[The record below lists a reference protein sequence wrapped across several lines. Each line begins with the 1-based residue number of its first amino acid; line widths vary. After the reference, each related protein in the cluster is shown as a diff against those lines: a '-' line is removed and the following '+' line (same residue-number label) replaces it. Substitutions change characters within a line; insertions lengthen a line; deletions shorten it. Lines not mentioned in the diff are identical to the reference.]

1 MWNYRNCCKTS
12 WGSKIKKASLSK
24 IIQLFQII
32 SVEIL
37 NQIPNSIGSVRSTFS
52 QSATRI
58 ILFLLSYLNLS
69 ILMRF
74 KKQSPNLSIKKTTK
88 WRILTG
94 SCSKIKSLGNIIVL
108 GNFGFVWHCTG
119 EVVTCLKLEWQLQ
132 FPWKDNSLWT
142 SHIPPSQHTHTPI
155 PRVNV
160 DLFSKFLW
168 NGHQTLSNHN
178 IDNNNE
184 GFIYEGVA
192 VMVNKIISRAFQK
205 VQLKSK

>member
-32 SVEIL
+32 LLVL
-37 NQIPNSIGSVRSTFS
+37 RYQIKSLIVLARYEAHSVRVL
-52 QSATRI
+52 AE
-58 ILFLLSYLNLS
+58 LFCSCLNSYLNLS

-74 KKQSPNLSIKKTTK
+74 KKQSPNLPIKKTTK

-119 EVVTCLKLEWQLQ
+119 EAVTCLKLEWQLQ

-142 SHIPPSQHTHTPI
+142 SHIPPSQHTH
-155 PRVNV
+155 R
-160 DLFSKFLW
+160 
-168 NGHQTLSNHN
+168 HQ
-178 IDNNNE
+178 
-184 GFIYEGVA
+184 
-192 VMVNKIISRAFQK
+192 FQG
-205 VQLKSK
+205 